1 MNITHP
7 LLKEGEEYRDDW
19 KCSRCADSTH
29 AVIFRRHAATQ
40 SSPNWRITCLRVCLH
55 GSLVTFAGDGD
66 YPCPACGEI
75 ITWHASAYALSR
87 LLKSRTR
94 K

>member
-1 MNITHP
+1 MNPHP
-7 LLKEGEEYRDDW
+7 LLQENEEYRDDW
-19 KCSRCADSTH
+19 QCPHCHDTAH
-29 AVIFRRHAATQ
+29 GVIFRRHAATQ

-66 YPCPACGEI
+66 YACPCCGEI
-75 ITWHASAYALSR
+75 VAWHASAYALSR
-87 LLKSRTR
+87 LLRSRGH